1 MSYAPSET
9 KRFPLLTVTN
19 QQSFG
24 GGRKDDKKEDTDD
37 ANDDDDD
44 GDDGIHPIAT
54 ENIATAKSS
63 GHHHHA
69 GDYDYDIDFSHD
81 SHFHLLSLLICNP
94 HFSQF
99 ETDST
104 QGTRIPNWW

>member
-1 MSYAPSET
+1 MSYSPSET

-37 ANDDDDD
+37 AIDDDDD

-69 GDYDYDIDFSHD
+69 GDYDYDID